1 MQAPRVIVI
10 QATSQPVSE
19 TLSLVGDI
27 AANESV
33 EVRGEVDGVI
43 QEVLF
48 KEGQRVEKGQLL
60 VRLDDSKFA
69 AAVAEGEA
77 RFKLSQSTYDR
88 AKQLLK
94 DQLISQQEFDQNQS
108 TFEMSR
114 ATLELNKRNLRDARI
129 LAPFSGVV
137 GAREISPGQVVT
149 KNTPLTWIVDLDPVK
164 IEFDVPEKFLSPVRI
179 GQDLEITVAAY
190 PGKTFKGKVFFV
202 SPFIDSTNRTALV
215 KAEAAN
221 SDGLLKPGMFAN
233 LELTTMV
240 RQNAVVVPEVAL
252 TQILENNRAM
262 VFVVDAQTNAMLR
275 PVKLGVRLAGRVE
288 VEGVKPG
295 ELVIVEGTQKTVP
308 GKPVQLAPESEAAP
322 YLNPGGAVI
331 KKAE

>member
-262 VFVVDAQTNAMLR
+262 VFVVDAQTNAVLR

-288 VEGVKPG
+288 VDGVKPG